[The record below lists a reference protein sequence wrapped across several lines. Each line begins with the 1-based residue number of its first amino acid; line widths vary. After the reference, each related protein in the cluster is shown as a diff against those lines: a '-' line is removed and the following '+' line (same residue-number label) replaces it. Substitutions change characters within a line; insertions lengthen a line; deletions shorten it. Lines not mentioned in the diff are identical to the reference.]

1 MSNSPNAQDFKPVRP
16 VDRYIDI
23 SGPDR
28 YGHGKAHI
36 DLVYC
41 IRYDDEEGTTVVRRE
56 LNIPP
61 KPIVMISQHAGYANV
76 LLDFM
81 SNNDAD
87 LRLAWDL
94 LQEYSRPENSV
105 SWSDEECENHVYL
118 DEDGKEQPIYF
129 PCIDLVLSPV
139 GRETE
144 YQIHGLNPAFYTLQ
158 PGGPDGIPSVL
169 QLTFPEE
176 WLVVADD
183 IEPVDIGAIERE
195 IQEEE
200 EAELMRSGISPGEP
214 AQ

>member
-1 MSNSPNAQDFKPVRP
+1 MSKDVNAPERKDVRP

-23 SGPDR
+23 SGKDQ

-36 DLVYC
+36 ALVYGT
-41 IRYDDEEGTTVVRRE
+41 RYDDEEGTTVIHRE
-56 LNIPP
+56 VDIPP

-76 LLDFM
+76 LLDFL
-81 SNNDAD
+81 SNNDED

-105 SWSDEECENHVYL
+105 SWSEEEYESHVYV

-129 PCIDLVLSPV
+129 PCIDLILSPV
-139 GRETE
+139 GKETE
-144 YQIHGLNPAFYTLQ
+144 YQIRGINPAFYTLQ
-158 PGGPDGIPSVL
+158 PNGPEGIPSVL

-176 WLVVADD
+176 CLVVADEID
-183 IEPVDIGAIERE
+183 PVDFGSIERE

-200 EAELMRSGISPGEP
+200 EAELMRGSLSERPE
-214 AQ
+214 Q

>member
-1 MSNSPNAQDFKPVRP
+1 MSNSPSAQDFKPVRP

-76 LLDFM
+76 LLDFI

-87 LRLAWDL
+87 LRLAWIFCRNIAARKTVFPGL
-94 LQEYSRPENSV
+94 KRNARIMCIWTKTAKNSLFT
-105 SWSDEECENHVYL
+105 SLALIWSSA
-118 DEDGKEQPIYF
+118 P
-129 PCIDLVLSPV
+129 
-139 GRETE
+139 
-144 YQIHGLNPAFYTLQ
+144 
-158 PGGPDGIPSVL
+158 
-169 QLTFPEE
+169 
-176 WLVVADD
+176 
-183 IEPVDIGAIERE
+183 
-195 IQEEE
+195 
-200 EAELMRSGISPGEP
+200 
-214 AQ
+214 